1 MKKTITLAKH
11 AGFCYGVKR
20 AVETTKKLKIEN
32 PIRPVCVLGELIHNS
47 DVISELD
54 NIGISTVEKI
64 TDLNCRSKD
73 CGVCVIR
80 SHGLAQTEINKISE
94 KGYEIVDLTCI
105 DVKKVQQKAVELAKD
120 NALVVIVG
128 KSEHPEVMAIYAN
141 AKDVSDDVFVVSS
154 VDEVDEALKN
164 QIKSAKYVGVVSQTT
179 QKVKN
184 LQSIVSELL
193 LYTKDLRVFNT
204 ICPSTTKRQTE
215 ACELARKSDLM
226 VVVGSKKSAN
236 TTHLAELLTQIT
248 ETIHIEN
255 EKELDN
261 YIDVVGKSS
270 KIGITAGASTPQN
283 IIEAV
288 INKLENHNS

>member
-20 AVETTKKLKIEN
+20 AVETTKRLKIEN

-47 DVISELD
+47 DVIKELD
-54 NIGISTVEKI
+54 NIGISTVEDI
-64 TDLNCRSKD
+64 SDLSCDTKD

-80 SHGLAQTEINKISE
+80 SHGLAQTEIDKIVK
-94 KGYEIVDLTCI
+94 KGYEVVDLTCI

-120 NALVVIVG
+120 GALVVIVG
-128 KSEHPEVMAIYAN
+128 KREHPEVMAIYAN
-141 AKDVSDDVFVVSS
+141 AKLVSS
-154 VDEVDEALKN
+154 EVVVISSIDELIDE
-164 QIKSAKYVGVVSQTT
+164 IKEKIRAAKYVGVVSQTT

-184 LQSIVSELL
+184 LQTIICELVQ
-193 LYTKDLRVFNT
+193 YTKDLRVFNT

-215 ACELARKSDLM
+215 ACELAKNSDLM
-226 VVVGSKKSAN
+226 IVVGSKKSAN
-236 TTHLAELLTQIT
+236 TTHLAELLVNIT
-248 ETIHIEN
+248 KTIHIEN

-261 YIDVVGKSS
+261 YIDVVRKSS

-288 INKLENHNS
+288 ISKLENHNS

>member
-20 AVETTKKLKIEN
+20 AVETTKKIKLEN
-32 PIRPVCVLGELIHNS
+32 PLRPVCVLGELIHNS
-47 DVISELD
+47 DVINELD
-54 NIGISTVEKI
+54 NIGISTVENFS
-64 TDLNCRSKD
+64 DLACEEND

-80 SHGLAQTEINKISE
+80 SHGLAQTEIDKISE
-94 KGYEIVDLTCI
+94 KGYEVVDLTCI
-105 DVKKVQQKAVELAKD
+105 DVKKVQQKAVELAQD
-120 NALVVIVG
+120 GALVVIVG
-128 KSEHPEVMAIYAN
+128 KSEHPEVMAICAN
-141 AKDVSDDVFVVSS
+141 ARDFSDNVFVISS
-154 VDEVDEALKN
+154 PEEITDEIIAK
-164 QIKSAKYVGVVSQTT
+164 IKSAKYVGVVSQTT

-184 LQSIVSELL
+184 LQLIVSALVV
-193 LYTKDLRVFNT
+193 YAKDLRVFNT

-215 ACELARKSDLM
+215 ACELAKSSDLM

-236 TTHLAELLTQIT
+236 TTHLAELLMNIT

-261 YIDVVGKSS
+261 YTDIVSKSS

-288 INKLENHNS
+288 IKKIENHNS